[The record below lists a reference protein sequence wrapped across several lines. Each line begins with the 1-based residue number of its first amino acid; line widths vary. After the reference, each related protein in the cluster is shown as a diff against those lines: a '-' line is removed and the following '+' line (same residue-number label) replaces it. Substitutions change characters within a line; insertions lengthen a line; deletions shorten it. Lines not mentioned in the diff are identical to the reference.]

1 MKKIAF
7 IIACA
12 ICLGIILSLPSA
24 EAATNSYYF
33 IVINDKVEP
42 LKKDTI
48 PIEYAGVM
56 YVPLS
61 IFNST
66 VLKTYYITDSRNRIA
81 TIYSTSH
88 FLRFNIGDDTID
100 DENNSYP
107 FSAVMVNSSF
117 YVPVK
122 EVCEFFGFGYS
133 VVDEPGSYP
142 FIRITNSDAVLS
154 DSAFAK
160 AAATKMQTLFTEFL
174 NSFAPTP
181 SPTPAATPT
190 PAPAPSPTPAPTSPS
205 RPEVS
210 VYLSFFGA
218 GEEAER
224 VLNLLSMNGD
234 SACFFFTADEIREN
248 AGQVRRIAA
257 HGHSIGLVCSPESL
271 VEDYSEASKL
281 LFEAAR
287 IKSVLV
293 ALDGAYT
300 PAVGE
305 LAEEAGLILW
315 CDSSLKIYGKY
326 STLYAWDITYPLG
339 LEDTRADLAIHCP
352 GAFPAISDVF
362 SYMNRNNFTVRPI
375 SELTQTYLNANG
387 VY

>member
-1 MKKIAF
+1 MRKISF
-7 IIACA
+7 IIALA
-12 ICLGIILSLPSA
+12 ICLGIILSMPSA
-24 EAATNSYYF
+24 DAASSSYYF

-42 LKKDTI
+42 LKKDAV
-48 PIEYAGVM
+48 PIEYEGVM

-81 TIYSTSH
+81 TIYSNSTSQ
-88 FLRFNIGDDTID
+88 FLRFRIGSETRD
-100 DENNSYP
+100 DENKPYY
-107 FSAVMVNSSF
+107 FGAIMVNTSF

-122 EVCEFFGFGYS
+122 EVCAFFGFGYS
-133 VVDEPGSYP
+133 VVEDSGTYP

-160 AAATKMQTLFTEFL
+160 AAASKMQSLFTEFL
-174 NSFAPTP
+174 NSFAPSPTPTPTPTPTLTPSP
-181 SPTPAATPT
+181 SPTPA
-190 PAPAPSPTPAPTSPS
+190 
-205 RPEVS
+205 RPETS

-218 GEEAER
+218 GDETIR
-224 VLNLLSMNGD
+224 VLNLLTLYGD
-234 SACFFFTADEIREN
+234 YACFFLTADEIREN
-248 AGQVRRIAA
+248 ADLVRRIAA
-257 HGHSIGLVCSPESL
+257 HGHSIGLVCSAENL
-271 VEDYSEASKL
+271 IEDYEEASKL

-287 IKSVLV
+287 VKSVLI
-293 ALDGAYT
+293 ALDGSYT
-300 PAVGE
+300 RALGE
-305 LAEEAGLILW
+305 AAEEAGLILW
-315 CDSSLKIYGKY
+315 CDSRLQIRGKY
-326 STLYAWDITYPLG
+326 STLYSWDLTYPLG